1 MNTVKKE
8 ERCNPVQEDA
18 IEEDTCQ
25 HMLQKHISNP
35 KRTTLLCLYFFCA
48 LSCNLLARQVEI
60 VRDAYARPRIPIIYQ
75 SVNEYMPDKP
85 QGSD

>member
-1 MNTVKKE
+1 MPSKKAPVNIFYKNTFQILKK
-8 ERCNPVQEDA
+8 P
-18 IEEDTCQ
+18 
-25 HMLQKHISNP
+25 
-35 KRTTLLCLYFFCA
+35 LCLYFFYA